1 MTRRPPTASPSLIA
15 LCAALA
21 ALLAH
26 AAVAAAQPGPTPVRR
41 DRLNPGVVQAA
52 PQTAGPGVG
61 VGVAVPN
68 VAPIARPAP
77 VARPAPTAAPARP
90 APTAAPARP
99 GTGPAQNTTQ
109 TQGIGS
115 VIQAGGANPNMHEFD
130 PGMEYQALP
139 PGARITFNLQ
149 DADLPDLIR
158 AIGNITGRRFIL
170 PGKVRSIKTT
180 IYSPTKVTPAEAYQ
194 AFLSVLAVNGMT
206 VVPSGRYLK
215 VEETA
220 GAATQVLPTYGA
232 GQDAPADDRF
242 ITRVVRLRSISADDA
257 STVLGHFKSR
267 DGDITPYAAT
277 NTLIITDLAAN
288 IRRMLQILGEVDV
301 GGVGEQIWVE
311 PVHYALASELATRI
325 TEILGGGGAA
335 AAARPAGAAATSEV
349 RLGRI
354 LSDDRTNSLVIVAT
368 QRMYIR
374 VLELLR
380 RLDVSIDGEG
390 QVRVLRL
397 QHGDADEMATVLNNI
412 TNGGRQ
418 AGAAP
423 AGAARGTNAVF
434 EGPVRITADKPSN
447 ALVITSSPRDY
458 VALRRV
464 IDELDRSRRQV
475 FIEAVV
481 MELSIN
487 RSNRLGLNFHGAL
500 PLDESGQEGIALG
513 GFNPLQS
520 IIPGADALTGL
531 ALGVRGQQ
539 VAGSQNLIPGIGVS
553 IPAFGVTLNALA
565 STGDANVLSMP
576 HILATDNS
584 PADINVGQ
592 NVPLQTNIGGIA
604 SALPGAAGGQAAGAL
619 GLLGGLGG
627 AGFAAPR
634 QDVGTKI
641 RIIPHIN
648 DSNEVRLE
656 IDEEISEVGASSGQL
671 GAVTINR
678 RTAKTVTVV
687 HDQNTVV
694 IGGLIRNTDTNSET
708 RIPILGDIPI
718 LGALFRRTERAVQRS
733 NLLLI
738 LTPYVIRDQSDLRRI
753 FERKMRERQE
763 FLDRYFV
770 FGDQD
775 YEPPR
780 DYSRTNGLVEEIRQ
794 SIRELRTRA
803 DMEANG
809 RPNRP
814 PPHTPGES
822 IELPVEMRSSSGAPA
837 APAAPAAGGVPVAVP
852 APMAPALVAP
862 AIAPGF
868 AAPVAA
874 PVASP
879 P

>member
-1 MTRRPPTASPSLIA
+1 MTRRSPTALSPLVA

-21 ALLAH
+21 VVLTH
-26 AAVAAAQPGPTPVRR
+26 AAVALAQPAPQAPTPVRSRR
-41 DRLNPGVVQAA
+41 DRLNPPAVV
-52 PQTAGPGVG
+52 
-61 VGVAVPN
+61 
-68 VAPIARPAP
+68 VAPGAATPAPGARPLPTAAAAP
-77 VARPAPTAAPARP
+77 VAPTPAPGRP
-90 APTAAPARP
+90 
-99 GTGPAQNTTQ
+99 TGPAQVVAPIPGVT
-109 TQGIGS
+109 S
-115 VIQAGGANPNMHEFD
+115 VAGAAGTGANIHEFD
-130 PGMEYQALP
+130 AGMEYQALP

-180 IYSPTKVTPAEAYQ
+180 IYSPTKVTPSEAYQ

-220 GAATQVLPTYGA
+220 GAATQVLPTYGS
-232 GQDAPADDRF
+232 GQDAPTDDRF
-242 ITRVVRLRSISADDA
+242 ITRIVRLRSISADDA

-301 GGVGEQIWVE
+301 SGVGEQIWVE
-311 PVHYALASELATRI
+311 PVHYALASELATRL
-325 TEILGGGGAA
+325 TEILGGGAA
-335 AAARPAGAAATSEV
+335 AGAAARPATAGTSEL

-354 LSDDRTNSLVIVAT
+354 LADDRSNSLVIVAT
-368 QRMYIR
+368 QRMYVR

-397 QHGDADEMATVLNNI
+397 QHGDAEEMATVLNNI
-412 TNGGRQ
+412 TGGGRQ
-418 AGAAP
+418 AGAAGQNP
-423 AGAARGTNAVF
+423 RGTNAVF

-458 VALRRV
+458 IALRRV

-500 PLDESGQEGIALG
+500 PLDESGQQGIALG
-513 GFNPLQS
+513 GFNPLSS
-520 IIPGADALTGL
+520 IIPSADTLTGL

-565 STGDANVLSMP
+565 STGDANVLSTP
-576 HILATDNS
+576 HIIATDNS

-604 SALPGAAGGQAAGAL
+604 SSLAGAAGGQAGAL
-619 GLLGGLGG
+619 AGLLGGGQ
-627 AGFAAPR
+627 GFSAPR

-641 RIIPHIN
+641 RIVPHIN

-656 IDEEISEVGASSGQL
+656 IDEEISEVGASAGGQL

-678 RTAKTVTVV
+678 RTAKTVVV
-687 HDQNTVV
+687 VRDQNTVV
-694 IGGLIRNTDTNSET
+694 IGGLIRNTDTNTET

-718 LGALFRRTERAVQRS
+718 LGALFRNTTRATQRS

-770 FGDQD
+770 FGEQD

-794 SIRELRTRA
+794 SIRELRGRA
-803 DMEANG
+803 EFESSS
-809 RPNRP
+809 RPVRP
-814 PPHTPGES
+814 PPHQPGES
-822 IELPVEMRSSSGAPA
+822 IELPVEARTPTAPGATA
-837 APAAPAAGGVPVAVP
+837 APSAPGSVSAGVPVPNAGPVL
-852 APMAPALVAP
+852 MAPAIP
-862 AIAPGF
+862 AAVPST
-868 AAPVAA
+868 P
-874 PVASP
+874 
-879 P
+879 

>member
-1 MTRRPPTASPSLIA
+1 MTRRSSTALPPLLA

-21 ALLAH
+21 VVLAH
-26 AAVAAAQPGPTPVRR
+26 AAVALAQPAPTTPTPARPRR
-41 DRLNPGVVQAA
+41 DRLNPAAVVVPGAA
-52 PQTAGPGVG
+52 PV
-61 VGVAVPN
+61 VAAP
-68 VAPIARPAP
+68 VAAPTARPAAP
-77 VARPAPTAAPARP
+77 VAAPAVPTTRP
-90 APTAAPARP
+90 NAPAQVVAPQP
-99 GTGPAQNTTQ
+99 GIQ
-109 TQGIGS
+109 S
-115 VIQAGGANPNMHEFD
+115 VIGAAGANPNMHEFD
-130 PGMEYQALP
+130 AGMEYQALP

-180 IYSPTKVTPAEAYQ
+180 IYSPTKVTPSEAYQ

-206 VVPSGRYLK
+206 VVPAGRYLK

-220 GAATQVLPTYGA
+220 GAATQVLPTYGS
-232 GQDAPADDRF
+232 GQDAPSDDRF
-242 ITRVVRLRSISADDA
+242 ITRIVRLRSISADDA

-301 GGVGEQIWVE
+301 SGVGEQIWVE
-311 PVHYALASELATRI
+311 PVHYALASELATRL
-325 TEILGGGGAA
+325 TEILGGGA
-335 AAARPAGAAATSEV
+335 PAGAAARPGAAGTSEV

-354 LSDDRTNSLVIVAT
+354 LADDRSNSLVIVAT
-368 QRMYIR
+368 QRMYVR

-380 RLDVSIDGEG
+380 RLDVSINGEG

-397 QHGDADEMATVLNNI
+397 QHGDAEEMATVLNNI
-412 TNGGRQ
+412 TGGGRQ
-418 AGAAP
+418 AGAAGQNP
-423 AGAARGTNAVF
+423 RGTNAVF

-500 PLDESGQEGIALG
+500 PLDPSGQDGIALG
-513 GFNPLQS
+513 GFNPLSS
-520 IIPGADALTGL
+520 IIPSADTLTGL

-565 STGDANVLSMP
+565 STGDANVLSTP
-576 HILATDNS
+576 HIIATDNS

-604 SALPGAAGGQAAGAL
+604 GLAGAAGGQAGAL
-619 GLLGGLGG
+619 AGLLGGGQ
-627 AGFAAPR
+627 GFSAPR

-641 RIIPHIN
+641 RIVPHIN

-656 IDEEISEVGASSGQL
+656 IDEEISEVGASSGGQL

-678 RTAKTVTVV
+678 RTAKTVVV
-687 HDQNTVV
+687 VRDQNTVV
-694 IGGLIRNTDTNSET
+694 IGGLIRNTDTNTET

-718 LGALFRRTERAVQRS
+718 LGALFRNTQRTTQRS

-775 YEPPR
+775 YEPTR

-803 DMEANG
+803 EFESSS
-809 RPNRP
+809 RPVAP
-814 PPHTPGES
+814 PPHQPGES
-822 IELPVEMRSSSGAPA
+822 IELPVEMRSPTTTPA
-837 APAAPAAGGVPVAVP
+837 APGGTAAPN
-852 APMAPALVAP
+852 APALL
-862 AIAPGF
+862 APG
-868 AAPVAA
+868 AAPLSAPPA
-874 PVASP
+874 FPVAMPAPSP
-879 P
+879 

>member
-1 MTRRPPTASPSLIA
+1 
-15 LCAALA
+15 
-21 ALLAH
+21 
-26 AAVAAAQPGPTPVRR
+26 
-41 DRLNPGVVQAA
+41 
-52 PQTAGPGVG
+52 
-61 VGVAVPN
+61 
-68 VAPIARPAP
+68 
-77 VARPAPTAAPARP
+77 
-90 APTAAPARP
+90 
-99 GTGPAQNTTQ
+99 
-109 TQGIGS
+109 
-115 VIQAGGANPNMHEFD
+115 MHEFD
-130 PGMEYQALP
+130 AGMEYQALP

-180 IYSPTKVTPAEAYQ
+180 IYSPTKVTPSEAYQ

-215 VEETA
+215 IEETA
-220 GAATQVLPTYGA
+220 GAATQSLPTYGS
-232 GQDAPADDRF
+232 GQDAPTDDRF
-242 ITRVVRLRSISADDA
+242 ITRIVRLRSISADDA

-301 GGVGEQIWVE
+301 SGVGEQIWVE
-311 PVHYALASELATRI
+311 PVHYALASELATRL
-325 TEILGGGGAA
+325 TEILGGAA
-335 AAARPAGAAATSEV
+335 PAGAAARPGAAGTSEV

-354 LSDDRTNSLVIVAT
+354 LADDRSNSLVIVAT
-368 QRMYIR
+368 QRMYVR

-380 RLDVSIDGEG
+380 RLDVSINGEG

-397 QHGDADEMATVLNNI
+397 QHGDAEEMATVLNNI
-412 TNGGRQ
+412 TGGGRQ
-418 AGAAP
+418 AGAAGQNP
-423 AGAARGTNAVF
+423 RGTNAVF

-500 PLDESGQEGIALG
+500 PLDESGQQGIALG
-513 GFNPLQS
+513 GFNPLSS
-520 IIPGADALTGL
+520 IIPSADTLTGL

-565 STGDANVLSMP
+565 STGDANVLSTP
-576 HILATDNS
+576 HIIATDNS

-592 NVPLQTNIGGIA
+592 NVPLQTNIGGLA
-604 SALPGAAGGQAAGAL
+604 GLAGAAGGQAGAL
-619 GLLGGLGG
+619 GGLLGMGQ
-627 AGFAAPR
+627 GFSAPR

-641 RIIPHIN
+641 RIVPHIN

-656 IDEEISEVGASSGQL
+656 IDEEISEVGASAGGQL

-678 RTAKTVTVV
+678 RTAKTVVVV

-694 IGGLIRNTDTNSET
+694 IGGLIRNTDTNTET

-718 LGALFRRTERAVQRS
+718 LGALFRNTTRSTQRS

-775 YEPPR
+775 YEPTR

-803 DMEANG
+803 EFDASS
-809 RPNRP
+809 RPVSP
-814 PPHTPGES
+814 PPHQPGES
-822 IELPVEMRSSSGAPA
+822 IELPVEMRSPTTTPA
-837 APAAPAAGGVPVAVP
+837 APGAAAATPVPN
-852 APMAPALVAP
+852 APALL
-862 AIAPGF
+862 APG
-868 AAPVAA
+868 A
-874 PVASP
+874 
-879 P
+879 

>member
-1 MTRRPPTASPSLIA
+1 MTRPTAHCPPKLIA
-15 LCAALA
+15 LCSALA
-21 ALLAH
+21 ALFLC
-26 AAVAAAQPGPTPVRR
+26 AASAFAQPVRTPAPRPGVN
-41 DRLNPGVVQAA
+41 RLNPPAVVVPPGVLR
-52 PQTAGPGVG
+52 PTAGP
-61 VGVAVPN
+61 VPS
-68 VAPIARPAP
+68 AL
-77 VARPAPTAAPARP
+77 PTAAPAPGATGVGPGQAVTAQP
-90 APTAAPARP
+90 AITSVAGAA
-99 GTGPAQNTTQ
+99 GTNTS
-109 TQGIGS
+109 I
-115 VIQAGGANPNMHEFD
+115 HEFD

-215 VEETA
+215 IEETA
-220 GAATQVLPTYGA
+220 GSATQTLPTYGS
-232 GQDAPADDRF
+232 GQEAPSDDRF
-242 ITRVVRLRSISADDA
+242 VTRVIRLRSISADDA
-257 STVLGHFKSR
+257 STVLGHFKSH

-288 IRRMLQILGEVDV
+288 IRRMLQILSEVDV
-301 GGVGEQIWVE
+301 AGVGEQIWVE
-311 PVHYALASELATRI
+311 PVHYALASELSTRL
-325 TEILGGGGAA
+325 TEILGGNAA
-335 AAARPAGAAATSEV
+335 AGAAARPAGAAGTSDT
-349 RLGRI
+349 RLTRI
-354 LSDDRTNSLVIVAT
+354 LADERSNSLVIVAT
-368 QRMYIR
+368 QRMYLR

-380 RLDVSIDGEG
+380 RLDVSIEGEG

-412 TNGGRQ
+412 TNGGR
-418 AGAAP
+418 AGGAP
-423 AGAARGTNAVF
+423 APGGSRGTNAVF

-458 VALRRV
+458 VSLRRV

-481 MELSIN
+481 MELSVN
-487 RSNRLGLNFHGAL
+487 RSNTLGLNFHGAL
-500 PLDESGQEGIALG
+500 PTDSSNTGIALG
-513 GFNPLQS
+513 GFNALSS
-520 IIPGADALTGL
+520 IIPSADSLTGL
-531 ALGVRGQQ
+531 ALGIRGPQ

-565 STGDANVLSMP
+565 STGDANVLSTP
-576 HILATDNS
+576 HIIATDNS

-592 NVPLQTNIGGIA
+592 NVPLQTNVGGVA
-604 SALPGAAGGQAAGAL
+604 SALGGAAGSNPAL
-619 GLLGGLGG
+619 GLLGGFGG

-641 RIIPHIN
+641 RITPHIN

-656 IDEEISEVGASSGQL
+656 IDEEISEVGASSGGTL

-687 HDQNTVV
+687 RDQNTVV
-694 IGGLIRNTDTNSET
+694 IGGLLRNTDTNTET

-718 LGALFRRTERAVQRS
+718 LGALFRRTQRSTQRS

-770 FGDQD
+770 FGEQD

-780 DYSRTNGLVEEIRQ
+780 DYTRTNGLVEEIRQ

-803 DMEANG
+803 ELEVNS
-809 RPNRP
+809 RPIRP
-814 PPHTPGES
+814 PPHEPGES
-822 IELPVEMRSSSGAPA
+822 IELPPELRSQLAAPSGA
-837 APAAPAAGGVPVAVP
+837 APASPPPPPPPGPALTAPLPVAIP
-852 APMAPALVAP
+852 SPLAP
-862 AIAPGF
+862 
-868 AAPVAA
+868 
-874 PVASP
+874 
-879 P
+879 

>member
-1 MTRRPPTASPSLIA
+1 MTRRPSTASSLIA

-26 AAVAAAQPGPTPVRR
+26 AAVAVAQPGPTPTRP
-41 DRLNPGVVQAA
+41 DRLNPGIVQAQ
-52 PQTAGPGVG
+52 PPT
-61 VGVAVPN
+61 
-68 VAPIARPAP
+68 VAPRTPAVP
-77 VARPAPTAAPARP
+77 VARPAATPVARP
-90 APTAAPARP
+90 AATPVAAPTRT
-99 GTGPAQNTTQ
+99 GTGPGQQVAPTP
-109 TQGIGS
+109 GIQS
-115 VIQAGGANPNMHEFD
+115 VIGAAGANPNMHEFD

-325 TEILGGGGAA
+325 TEILGGGTGAA

-418 AGAAP
+418 AGAPA

-513 GFNPLQS
+513 GFNPLSS

-604 SALPGAAGGQAAGAL
+604 SGLTGAAGAQAGAL
-619 GLLGGLGG
+619 GGLLGGLGG

-687 HDQNTVV
+687 RDQNTVV

-803 DMEANG
+803 ELEANA
-809 RPNRP
+809 RPVRP
-814 PPHTPGES
+814 APHMPGES
-822 IELPVEMRSSSGAPA
+822 IELPVEMRPSSGPPSAA
-837 APAAPAAGGVPVAVP
+837 APAAPVAG
-852 APMAPALVAP
+852 APALAPAPAIVAP
-862 AIAPGF
+862 AIAL
-868 AAPVAA
+868 PVAT
-874 PVASP
+874 P

>member
-1 MTRRPPTASPSLIA
+1 MTRRSPTALPPLVA

-21 ALLAH
+21 VVLAH
-26 AAVAAAQPGPTPVRR
+26 AAVALAQPAPQAPTPTRTRR
-41 DRLNPGVVQAA
+41 DRLNPPAVVVA
-52 PQTAGPGVG
+52 PPGTA
-61 VGVAVPN
+61 VAVP
-68 VAPIARPAP
+68 
-77 VARPAPTAAPARP
+77 AAPAVPAVPAVPTPGRP
-90 APTAAPARP
+90 
-99 GTGPAQNTTQ
+99 TGPAQVVTPQ
-109 TQGIGS
+109 PGITS
-115 VIQAGGANPNMHEFD
+115 VAGAAGTGANIHEFD
-130 PGMEYQALP
+130 AGMEYQALP

-206 VVPSGRYLK
+206 VIPSGRYLK

-232 GQDAPADDRF
+232 GQDAPGDDRF
-242 ITRVVRLRSISADDA
+242 ITRIVRLRSISADDA

-301 GGVGEQIWVE
+301 SGVGEQIWVE
-311 PVHYALASELATRI
+311 PVHYALASELATRL
-325 TEILGGGGAA
+325 TEILGGGAA
-335 AAARPAGAAATSEV
+335 AGAAARPATAGGSEV

-354 LSDDRTNSLVIVAT
+354 LADDRSNSLVIVAT
-368 QRMYIR
+368 QRMYVR

-397 QHGDADEMATVLNNI
+397 QHGDAEEMATVLNNI
-412 TNGGRQ
+412 TGGGRQ
-418 AGAAP
+418 AGAAGQNP
-423 AGAARGTNAVF
+423 RGTNAVF

-500 PLDESGQEGIALG
+500 PLDESGQQGIALG
-513 GFNPLQS
+513 GFNPLSS
-520 IIPGADALTGL
+520 IIPSADTLTGL

-565 STGDANVLSMP
+565 STGDANVLSTP
-576 HILATDNS
+576 HIIATDNS

-604 SALPGAAGGQAAGAL
+604 SSLAGAAGPQAGAL
-619 GLLGGLGG
+619 ASLLGGGQ
-627 AGFAAPR
+627 GFSAPR

-641 RIIPHIN
+641 RIVPHIN

-656 IDEEISEVGASSGQL
+656 IDEEISEVGASAGGQL

-678 RTAKTVTVV
+678 RTAKTVVV
-687 HDQNTVV
+687 VRDQNTVV
-694 IGGLIRNTDTNSET
+694 IGGLIRNTDTNTET

-718 LGALFRRTERAVQRS
+718 LGALFRNTTRSTQRS

-794 SIRELRTRA
+794 SIRELRGRA
-803 DMEANG
+803 EFEASS
-809 RPNRP
+809 RPVRP
-814 PPHTPGES
+814 PPHSPGES
-822 IELPVEMRSSSGAPA
+822 IELPVELRSPTTSGAP
-837 APAAPAAGGVPVAVP
+837 PAAPTNAVPVPNAGP
-852 APMAPALVAP
+852 AIMAPAIPNAVP
-862 AIAPGF
+862 T
-868 AAPVAA
+868 
-874 PVASP
+874 P

>member
-1 MTRRPPTASPSLIA
+1 MTRRPSSALPPLVA

-21 ALLAH
+21 VLLAH
-26 AAVAAAQPGPTPVRR
+26 AAVAFAQPAGATPTRR
-41 DRLNPGVVQAA
+41 DRLNPGTVPAA
-52 PQTAGPGVG
+52 VP
-61 VGVAVPN
+61 VAVPA
-68 VAPIARPAP
+68 VGAPPLRPAATAVPARPA
-77 VARPAPTAAPARP
+77 TAAPA
-90 APTAAPARP
+90 TTARP
-99 GTGPAQNTTQ
+99 GSPTTPPPPGQHVTAQP
-109 TQGIGS
+109 GITS
-115 VIQAGGANPNMHEFD
+115 VAGAGGTNANIHEFD

-220 GAATQVLPTYGA
+220 GAATQVLPTYAA

-325 TEILGGGGAA
+325 TEILGGGAGAP

-418 AGAAP
+418 AGAPA

-481 MELSIN
+481 MELSVN

-500 PLDESGQEGIALG
+500 PLDPSGQDGIALG

-520 IIPGADALTGL
+520 IIPGSDALTGL

-604 SALPGAAGGQAAGAL
+604 SSLTGAAGTQAAAL
-619 GLLGGLGG
+619 TGLLGGSQ
-627 AGFAAPR
+627 GFAAPR

-641 RIIPHIN
+641 RIVPHIN

-687 HDQNTVV
+687 RDQNTVV

-718 LGALFRRTERAVQRS
+718 LGALFRRTERTVQRS

-803 DMEANG
+803 ELEANA
-809 RPNRP
+809 RPARP
-814 PPHTPGES
+814 PPHSPSES
-822 IELPVEMRSSSGAPA
+822 IELPVEMRPSSGAP
-837 APAAPAAGGVPVAVP
+837 PAAPGNAPPAAVPVAIPV
-852 APMAPALVAP
+852 APALAAP
-862 AIAPGF
+862 PAGI
-868 AAPVAA
+868 PVAA
-874 PVASP
+874 PASP
-879 P
+879 

>member
-1 MTRRPPTASPSLIA
+1 M
-15 LCAALA
+15 
-21 ALLAH
+21 
-26 AAVAAAQPGPTPVRR
+26 
-41 DRLNPGVVQAA
+41 
-52 PQTAGPGVG
+52 
-61 VGVAVPN
+61 
-68 VAPIARPAP
+68 
-77 VARPAPTAAPARP
+77 
-90 APTAAPARP
+90 
-99 GTGPAQNTTQ
+99 
-109 TQGIGS
+109 
-115 VIQAGGANPNMHEFD
+115 
-130 PGMEYQALP
+130 
-139 PGARITFNLQ
+139 
-149 DADLPDLIR
+149 
-158 AIGNITGRRFIL
+158 
-170 PGKVRSIKTT
+170 
-180 IYSPTKVTPAEAYQ
+180 
-194 AFLSVLAVNGMT
+194 
-206 VVPSGRYLK
+206 
-215 VEETA
+215 
-220 GAATQVLPTYGA
+220 
-232 GQDAPADDRF
+232 
-242 ITRVVRLRSISADDA
+242 
-257 STVLGHFKSR
+257 
-267 DGDITPYAAT
+267 
-277 NTLIITDLAAN
+277 
-288 IRRMLQILGEVDV
+288 
-301 GGVGEQIWVE
+301 
-311 PVHYALASELATRI
+311 
-325 TEILGGGGAA
+325 
-335 AAARPAGAAATSEV
+335 

-354 LSDDRTNSLVIVAT
+354 LADDRSNSLVIVAT
-368 QRMYIR
+368 QRMYVR

-397 QHGDADEMATVLNNI
+397 QHGDAEEMATVLNNI
-412 TNGGRQ
+412 TGGGRQ
-418 AGAAP
+418 AGAAGQNP
-423 AGAARGTNAVF
+423 RGTNAVF

-500 PLDESGQEGIALG
+500 PLDESGQQGIALG
-513 GFNPLQS
+513 GFNPLSS
-520 IIPGADALTGL
+520 IIPSADTLTGL

-565 STGDANVLSMP
+565 STGDANVLSTP
-576 HILATDNS
+576 HIIATDNS

-604 SALPGAAGGQAAGAL
+604 SSLAGAAGGQAGAL
-619 GLLGGLGG
+619 AGLLGGGQ
-627 AGFAAPR
+627 GFSAPR

-641 RIIPHIN
+641 RIVPHIN

-656 IDEEISEVGASSGQL
+656 IDEEISEVGASAGGQL

-678 RTAKTVTVV
+678 RTAKTVVV
-687 HDQNTVV
+687 VRDQNTVV
-694 IGGLIRNTDTNSET
+694 IGGLIRNTDTNTET

-718 LGALFRRTERAVQRS
+718 LGALFRNTTRATQRS

-794 SIRELRTRA
+794 SIRELRGRA
-803 DMEANG
+803 EFESSS
-809 RPNRP
+809 RPVRP
-814 PPHTPGES
+814 PPHQPGES
-822 IELPVEMRSSSGAPA
+822 IELPVEARSPTTPGATRRARPWRRARVPGPNGGPVFPWRCPPRSPTPWRRARRLHSNAREGAHRRCPQLSTWPTCSAATGWCSPTACPRRWPTSTAA
-837 APAAPAAGGVPVAVP
+837 APSSTSSPAT
-852 APMAPALVAP
+852 
-862 AIAPGF
+862 
-868 AAPVAA
+868 
-874 PVASP
+874 ASTRP

>member
-1 MTRRPPTASPSLIA
+1 MVVAPGAATPAPGARPLPTA
-15 LCAALA
+15 
-21 ALLAH
+21 
-26 AAVAAAQPGPTPVRR
+26 AAAP
-41 DRLNPGVVQAA
+41 AA
-52 PQTAGPGVG
+52 
-61 VGVAVPN
+61 
-68 VAPIARPAP
+68 
-77 VARPAPTAAPARP
+77 PAPTPARP
-90 APTAAPARP
+90 
-99 GTGPAQNTTQ
+99 TGPAQVVAPVP
-109 TQGIGS
+109 GITS
-115 VIQAGGANPNMHEFD
+115 VAGAAGTGANIHEFD
-130 PGMEYQALP
+130 AGMEYQALP

-180 IYSPTKVTPAEAYQ
+180 IYSPTKVTPSEAYQ

-220 GAATQVLPTYGA
+220 GAATQVLPTYGS
-232 GQDAPADDRF
+232 GQDAPTDDRF
-242 ITRVVRLRSISADDA
+242 ITRIVRLRSIAADDA
-257 STVLGHFKSR
+257 ATVLGHFKSR

-301 GGVGEQIWVE
+301 TGVGEQIWVE
-311 PVHYALASELATRI
+311 PVHYALASELATRL
-325 TEILGGGGAA
+325 TEILGGGATPG
-335 AAARPAGAAATSEV
+335 AARPATAGTSEL

-354 LSDDRTNSLVIVAT
+354 LADDRSNSLVIVAT
-368 QRMYIR
+368 QRMYVR
-374 VLELLR
+374 VLELRR

-397 QHGDADEMATVLNNI
+397 QHGDAEEMATVLNNI
-412 TNGGRQ
+412 TGGGRQ
-418 AGAAP
+418 AGAAGQNP
-423 AGAARGTNAVF
+423 RGTNAVF

-500 PLDESGQEGIALG
+500 PLDESGQQGIALG
-513 GFNPLQS
+513 GFNPLSS
-520 IIPGADALTGL
+520 IIPSADTLTGL

-565 STGDANVLSMP
+565 STGDANVLSTP
-576 HILATDNS
+576 HIIATDNS

-604 SALPGAAGGQAAGAL
+604 SSLAGAAGGQAGAL
-619 GLLGGLGG
+619 AGLLGGGQ
-627 AGFAAPR
+627 GFSAPR

-641 RIIPHIN
+641 RIVPHIN

-656 IDEEISEVGASSGQL
+656 IDEEISEVGASAGGQL

-678 RTAKTVTVV
+678 RTAKTVVV
-687 HDQNTVV
+687 VRDQNTVV
-694 IGGLIRNTDTNSET
+694 IGGLIRNTDTNTET

-718 LGALFRRTERAVQRS
+718 LGALFRNTTRATQRS

-770 FGDQD
+770 FGEQD

-794 SIRELRTRA
+794 SIRELRGRA
-803 DMEANG
+803 EFESSS
-809 RPNRP
+809 RPVRP
-814 PPHTPGES
+814 PPHQPGES
-822 IELPVEMRSSSGAPA
+822 IELPVEARGPTTSGATA
-837 APAAPAAGGVPVAVP
+837 APSALGSVSGVPVPNVGP
-852 APMAPALVAP
+852 VLMAPAMP
-862 AIAPGF
+862 AAVPST
-868 AAPVAA
+868 P
-874 PVASP
+874 
-879 P
+879 

>member
-1 MTRRPPTASPSLIA
+1 MTRRSSTALTPLVA

-21 ALLAH
+21 VVLAH
-26 AAVAAAQPGPTPVRR
+26 VAVAVAQPAPQAPIPTRSRR
-41 DRLNPGVVQAA
+41 DRLNPPAVVVPA
-52 PQTAGPGVG
+52 PGVATP
-61 VGVAVPN
+61 VAALPAVPLT
-68 VAPIARPAP
+68 RPS
-77 VARPAPTAAPARP
+77 
-90 APTAAPARP
+90 
-99 GTGPAQNTTQ
+99 GPAQVVAPAP
-109 TQGIGS
+109 GITSILGAAGS
-115 VIQAGGANPNMHEFD
+115 NPNMHEFD
-130 PGMEYQALP
+130 AGMEYQALP

-180 IYSPTKVTPAEAYQ
+180 IYSPTKVTPSEAYQ

-220 GAATQVLPTYGA
+220 GAATAVLPTYGS
-232 GQDAPADDRF
+232 GQDSPGDDRF
-242 ITRVVRLRSISADDA
+242 ITRIVRLRSIAADDA

-277 NTLIITDLAAN
+277 NTLIITDLASN

-301 GGVGEQIWVE
+301 SGVGEQIWVE

-325 TEILGGGGAA
+325 TEILGGAA
-335 AAARPAGAAATSEV
+335 APGAPARPGASTSEV

-354 LSDDRTNSLVIVAT
+354 LADDRSNSLVIVAT

-380 RLDVSIDGEG
+380 RLDISIDGEG

-418 AGAAP
+418 AGAAGQNP
-423 AGAARGTNAVF
+423 RGTNAVF

-481 MELSIN
+481 MELSVN
-487 RSNRLGLNFHGAL
+487 RSNKLGLNFHGAL
-500 PLDESGQEGIALG
+500 PLDESGQDGIALG
-513 GFNPLQS
+513 GFNPLSS
-520 IIPGADALTGL
+520 IIPSADTLTGL

-565 STGDANVLSMP
+565 STGDANVLSTP
-576 HILATDNS
+576 HIIATDNS

-604 SALPGAAGGQAAGAL
+604 SSLGGAAGGQLGAVA
-619 GLLGGLGG
+619 GLLGGGQ
-627 AGFAAPR
+627 GFSAPR

-641 RIIPHIN
+641 RIVPHIN

-656 IDEEISEVGASSGQL
+656 IDEEISEVGASAGGQL

-678 RTAKTVTVV
+678 RTAKTVVV
-687 HDQNTVV
+687 VRDQNTVV
-694 IGGLIRNTDTNSET
+694 IGGLMRNTDTNTET

-718 LGALFRRTERAVQRS
+718 IGALFRNTTHSTQRS

-794 SIRELRTRA
+794 SIRELRGRA
-803 DMEANG
+803 ELEASS
-809 RPNRP
+809 RPVRP
-814 PPHTPGES
+814 APHEPGES
-822 IELPVEMRSSSGAPA
+822 IELPVELRSSSGAPT
-837 APAAPAAGGVPVAVP
+837 PTISSTI
-852 APMAPALVAP
+852 PALGAGP
-862 AIAPGF
+862 AIMAMPLPI
-868 AAPVAA
+868 AIPT
-874 PVASP
+874 SP
-879 P
+879 